1 MPISRT
7 ILEHRRLRAYELM
20 QRGWRATDIAAALGV
35 SKAAVSQWA
44 KVVRDGGRNALASRK
59 APGAASL
66 LTERHRKLI
75 GAMQLDPPTAFGLQG
90 DRWTRQLMQMMIKR
104 LFGIRYSLQHV
115 GRLMKATSTTRSK
128 IPQTIRLELEE
139 LVGTTNIAAAR
150 RRMKTKGN

>member
-35 SKAAVSQWA
+35 SKAAVSQWTR
-44 KVVRDGGRNALASRK
+44 VIRDGGKNALASRK
-59 APGAASL
+59 APGATSQ
-66 LTERHRKLI
+66 LTERHKKLI
-75 GAMQLDPPTAFGLQG
+75 GAMQLDSPTVFGLQG

-115 GRLMKATSTTRSK
+115 GRLMKTTSTTRSK
-128 IPQTIRLELEE
+128 VPQTIRLELED
-139 LVGTTNIAAAR
+139 LINSTDIAAAR
-150 RRMKTKGN
+150 RRMKTKK

>member
-7 ILEHRRLRAYELM
+7 ILEHRRLRAYELV

-35 SKAAVSQWA
+35 SKAAVSQWTKA
-44 KVVRDGGRNALASRK
+44 MRNGGKTALVSRK
-59 APGAASL
+59 APGARSQ

-90 DRWTRQLMQMMIKR
+90 EYWTRQLMQMMIKR

-128 IPQTIRLELEE
+128 VPQTIRMELEE
-139 LVGTTNIAAAR
+139 LISTTDIATAR
-150 RRMKTKGN
+150 RRMKTKK